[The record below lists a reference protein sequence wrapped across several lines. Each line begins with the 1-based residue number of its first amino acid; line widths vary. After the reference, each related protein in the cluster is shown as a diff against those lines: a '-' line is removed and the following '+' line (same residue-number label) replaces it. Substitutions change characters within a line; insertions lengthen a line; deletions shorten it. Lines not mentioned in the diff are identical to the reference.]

1 MWFYILAA
9 TLFVLSQLDYFL
21 LNKVRDNSQM
31 VRCNSFRPSQ
41 VICKGANAKVDG
53 SFVATILET
62 AAVIVLY
69 LAWRSI
75 TEGKRFFELG
85 SSVWLVTDRSPDH
98 RILG

>member
-21 LNKVRDNSQM
+21 LNKVREIDQ
-31 VRCNSFRPSQ
+31 VFRDDRSLDVLQ

-53 SFVATILET
+53 SFVATVLET
-62 AAVIVLY
+62 SAVVVLY

-75 TEGKRFFELG
+75 TEGQQCFGPIHL
-85 SSVWLVTDRSPDH
+85 
-98 RILG
+98 